1 MPEIAEKF
9 ESWGICEVMGH
20 VRLAGLISEQ
30 VIAGVAMVRVDVPK
44 TQAREG
50 YTRFFGGSAIYCITP
65 TSEETARYNAENIER
80 YSSPV
85 PYTQPRQLAA
95 GEPVVA
101 DIVHADDDDD
111 EDPDDDW
118 EDEGD
123 PPELDAEIR
132 DLPATAPSESAP

>member
-1 MPEIAEKF
+1 MPEVAEKF

-50 YTRFFGGSAIYCITP
+50 YTRYFGAASIYGITP

-80 YSSPV
+80 WSSPV
-85 PYTQPRQLAA
+85 PFAPPKQLTA
-95 GEPVVA
+95 GEPVTAEV
-101 DIVHADDDDD
+101 VRGD
-111 EDPDDDW
+111 EE
-118 EDEGD
+118 EDEEED
-123 PPELDAEIR
+123 DR
-132 DLPATAPSESAP
+132 R